1 MQLNYTTL
9 VATCP
14 QSLHSMEEKMVR
26 CFLSPL
32 QDVKGELSLKIW
44 WKKKKN
50 RLSNIPIPTKPAKVK
65 GIIIDT
71 NYRTEHKDK
80 M

>member
-1 MQLNYTTL
+1 MSRENYHL
-9 VATCP
+9 
-14 QSLHSMEEKMVR
+14 R
-26 CFLSPL
+26 F
-32 QDVKGELSLKIW
+32 GE
-44 WKKKKN
+44 KKKN

-71 NYRTEHKDK
+71 DYRTEHKDI

>member
-1 MQLNYTTL
+1 MSRENYHL
-9 VATCP
+9 
-14 QSLHSMEEKMVR
+14 R
-26 CFLSPL
+26 F
-32 QDVKGELSLKIW
+32 GG
-44 WKKKKN
+44 KKN

-71 NYRTEHKDK
+71 NYRTKHKDK

>member
-1 MQLNYTTL
+1 MRKMQLNYTTL

-14 QSLHSMEEKMVR
+14 VTASN
-26 CFLSPL
+26 
-32 QDVKGELSLKIW
+32 G
-44 WKKKKN
+44 KKK

-71 NYRTEHKDK
+71 Y
-80 M
+80 